1 MMMAMM
7 ILQKRYQTQ
16 CKLSSKLLKKINTRS
31 SFGFSLIEL
40 LVVVAILG
48 VLSSI
53 GVLAYNGYIS
63 GTKKKSAE
71 NIMQQIS
78 LAQQEE
84 YSSYGEYF
92 SNSDDCDQSTTEEIG
107 TNLFGSAG
115 YIDRDKIGYDF
126 CALSSGSTF
135 TVYAKSIKTDCEMS
149 LDSSNNFTKC

>member
-1 MMMAMM
+1 M
-7 ILQKRYQTQ
+7 I
-16 CKLSSKLLKKINTRS
+16 TRNS
-31 SFGFSLIEL
+31 GFTLIEL
-40 LVVVAILG
+40 LVVVAIIGILSAVG
-48 VLSSI
+48 V
-53 GVLAYNGYIS
+53 VAYNGYIS
-63 GTKKKSAE
+63 ATKKKSAE

-92 SNSDDCDQSTTEEIG
+92 SNSDDCDQTTTEQLG
-107 TNLFGSAG
+107 ADLFGSAG

>member
-1 MMMAMM
+1 ML
-7 ILQKRYQTQ
+7 INNKR
-16 CKLSSKLLKKINTRS
+16 LNKINSRS

-48 VLSSI
+48 ILSTI

-63 GTKKKSAE
+63 GTKRKSAE
-71 NIMQQIS
+71 NIMHQIS

-84 YSSYGEYF
+84 YSSYGTYF
-92 SNSDDCDQSTTEEIG
+92 SNSEDCNEITTEDIG
-107 TNLFGSAG
+107 TNLFDSAA

-135 TVYAKSIKTDCEMS
+135 TVYAQSTRGDCNMS
-149 LDSSNNFTKC
+149 LDSSGNFTTC